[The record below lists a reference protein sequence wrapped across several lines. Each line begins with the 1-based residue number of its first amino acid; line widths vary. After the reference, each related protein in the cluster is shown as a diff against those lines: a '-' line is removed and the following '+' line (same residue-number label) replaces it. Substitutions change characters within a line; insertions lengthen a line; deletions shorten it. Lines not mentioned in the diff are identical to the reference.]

1 MAGQLHRFLIV
12 LIAASIWAPSIPA
25 ISAKSCGSR
34 LQLRSQNDAID
45 LSRLSEK
52 QLQQLL
58 QQLATLQTQK
68 PKEEDGDLEEEEE
81 EAEEAEEDPDQ
92 DKDRDQ
98 ELEDPENDHR
108 GGSRPWNRVQRIIRR
123 QLVKIPKRY
132 LKKFL
137 RQFGLAR
144 SAGYDGY
151 IGVRSTDMPNQLEEY
166 YLIPLE

>member
-12 LIAASIWAPSIPA
+12 LIAASVWAPSIPE

-58 QQLATLQTQK
+58 QQLATLQTQN
-68 PKEEDGDLEEEEE
+68 PKEEDGDPS
-81 EAEEAEEDPDQ
+81 EEDEDAGE
-92 DKDRDQ
+92 DRDQ

-151 IGVRSTDMPNQLEEY
+151 VGVRSTDMQPQLKEY
-166 YLIPLE
+166 YLIPLQ

>member
-1 MAGQLHRFLIV
+1 MAGQRFLIV
-12 LIAASIWAPSIPA
+12 LITASICWASSIPG

-34 LQLRSQNDAID
+34 LQLRSQNDPID
-45 LSRLSEK
+45 LSGLSEK

-58 QQLATLQTQK
+58 QQLAKLQTTK
-68 PKEEDGDLEEEEE
+68 EDGDDADLAEDEE
-81 EAEEAEEDPDQ
+81 DQ
-92 DKDRDQ
+92 DKDQD
-98 ELEDPENDHR
+98 LEDPENDHR

-123 QLVKIPKRY
+123 QLVRIPKRY

-144 SAGYDGY
+144 SIGYSDL
-151 IGVRSTDMPNQLEEY
+151 RSTNIMPQPEEY

>member
-1 MAGQLHRFLIV
+1 MAGQRFLIV
-12 LIAASIWAPSIPA
+12 LIAASICWAPWTPG

-34 LQLRSQNDAID
+34 LQVRAQGDAID

-58 QQLATLQTQK
+58 QQLAKLQTTKQ
-68 PKEEDGDLEEEEE
+68 DGDVEDL
-81 EAEEAEEDPDQ
+81 AEDEQ
-92 DKDRDQ
+92 DLDGDRDQ
-98 ELEDPENDHR
+98 DLDLEDPENDHR
-108 GGSRPWNRVQRIIRR
+108 GGSRPWNRLQRIIRR

-144 SAGYDGY
+144 SVGYTD
-151 IGVRSTDMPNQLEEY
+151 VRSTAIVPQLEEY